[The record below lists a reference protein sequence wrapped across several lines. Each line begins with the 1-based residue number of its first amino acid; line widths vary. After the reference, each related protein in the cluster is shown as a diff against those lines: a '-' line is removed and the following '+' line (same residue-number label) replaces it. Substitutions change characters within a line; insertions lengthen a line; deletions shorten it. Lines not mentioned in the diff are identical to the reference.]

1 MGITLPAYST
11 SAKEIAGTSVL
22 AEMTLDFPNY
32 RYVILEE
39 SLCTPIKS
47 EWVHETGA
55 FEYSYIA
62 RLSEPLLMS
71 VNAFDGTKGNT
82 VAYMANYSIV
92 RNVYDS
98 NASSVS
104 ATDGNYG
111 TYASFGADSITV
123 QKKLTIRKPF
133 YTMKGNSSYF
143 SSADWARVTDI
154 RMQHHYALYR
164 VPADATYW
172 DGWTANMCVEKMN
185 NDIANG
191 GTLT

>member
-1 MGITLPAYST
+1 M
-11 SAKEIAGTSVL
+11 
-22 AEMTLDFPNY
+22 AEMTLDFSNY
-32 RYVILEE
+32 RYVVLEE

-47 EWVHETGA
+47 EWVHEAGA

-71 VNAFDGTKGNT
+71 VNAFDGTKEGT
-82 VAYMANYSIV
+82 VANMANYAMI
-92 RNVYDS
+92 RNVYDNSS
-98 NASSVS
+98 NVSV
-104 ATDGNYG
+104 TEGNYG

-123 QKKLTIRKPF
+123 QKKLTIRKPY
-133 YTMKGNSSYF
+133 YTMRGNSTYF

-154 RMQHHYALYR
+154 RMQYHYALYR
-164 VPADATYW
+164 VPADATYL
-172 DGWTANMCVEKMN
+172 DGWTANMCVEKMK